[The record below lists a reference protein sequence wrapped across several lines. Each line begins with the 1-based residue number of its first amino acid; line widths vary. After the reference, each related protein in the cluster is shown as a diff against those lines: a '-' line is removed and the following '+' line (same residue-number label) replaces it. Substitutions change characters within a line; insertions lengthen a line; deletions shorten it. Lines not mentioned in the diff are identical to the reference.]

1 MNADWSPS
9 RRPANATLAGTAR
22 RLPYPDH
29 DRIHQRIHTLHARV
43 SQASREHAQTGKELD
58 WWDYHQDL
66 ADLLAAVGEHWREH
80 LRYLLEAE
88 PGSLP
93 SGEGPEGRSSQ
104 APCLRAPP
112 ETSAKLT

>member
-1 MNADWSPS
+1 VNADWSPS

-80 LRYLLEAE
+80 LRYLLEVE
-88 PGSLP
+88 PRDPGSLARRSALPAP
-93 SGEGPEGRSSQ
+93 SHPEER
-104 APCLRAPP
+104 
-112 ETSAKLT
+112 